1 MNQRQVKRT
10 RTVGKILFVLYIFFL
25 LYFLIFSDWYGRSGI
40 GEEYRCNLVLFK
52 EIRRF
57 VEYRETLGLF
67 AVFTNLFGNILIFV
81 PYGFFISVASRM
93 RGFLMTLFYSL
104 GLSLGV
110 EVFQLLTRVGSFDVD
125 DLLLNTIGGILG
137 YVLFLICN
145 GIRRKYD
152 GRSKKG
158 KKKENKERKEKKEK
172 IRQARQGKSSCMYAN
187 FSLFV
192 LVLLILHAYTMR
204 EKTADIA
211 GALGLIDM
219 MFTVFGIRAGLKG
232 RQEPEKRHFTC
243 WLGIVLNGLVLL
255 VLIMIFLGGLS

>member
-152 GRSKKG
+152 GR
-158 KKKENKERKEKKEK
+158 RKKEK
-172 IRQARQGKSSCMYAN
+172 IRQARQGKSSCMYAI